1 MIDDI
6 ELLRLIEN
14 NARLSSAEIAT
25 MLGSS
30 EDEVNSEIDRLK
42 DDNIILGYNTV
53 INWEK
58 KAPDN
63 CIGMIEVRIAPV
75 KNKGYD
81 HIAQI
86 LSKYDKVTA
95 CYLVSGGFD
104 LMIIYE
110 DSTLR
115 NIANFVTEKI
125 ATLDG
130 VLSTTTHFILKK
142 YKANG
147 LIYQQI
153 KFCDYWGYERA
164 AAFHIMEEEYGYPVL
179 SVDRP
184 YVVRSSGQ
192 LRTRIQAFVERVEL
206 KGVLADGKSIR

>member
-1 MIDDI
+1 MIDHI

-14 NARLSSAEIAT
+14 NAQLKAEDIAI
-25 MLGSS
+25 MLGA
-30 EDEVNSEIDRLK
+30 DVTAAEVEEEIKKLTDA
-42 DDNIILGYNTV
+42 NIILGYTTQ

-58 KAPDN
+58 ELPDH
-63 CIGMIEVRIAPV
+63 CIGMIEVRIAPI

-81 HIAQI
+81 HIAGI

-95 CYLVSGGFD
+95 CYLMSGGFD

-110 DSTLR
+110 DKNLR

-125 ATLDG
+125 ATQEG

-147 LIYQQI
+147 IIFDNQI
-153 KFCDYWGYERA
+153 ND
-164 AAFHIMEEEYGYPVL
+164 
-179 SVDRP
+179 DR
-184 YVVRSSGQ
+184 
-192 LRTRIQAFVERVEL
+192 QAIIL
-206 KGVLADGKSIR
+206 

>member
-14 NARLSSAEIAT
+14 NSRLSYEEIGTMLGVSSAEV
-25 MLGSS
+25 
-30 EDEVNSEIDRLK
+30 EQEITRLK
-42 DDNIILGYNTV
+42 DENVILGYQTI

-63 CIGMIEVRIAPV
+63 CIGMIEVRITPV

-81 HIAQI
+81 HLAQV

-95 CYLVSGGFD
+95 CYLMSGGFD

-110 DSTLR
+110 DKTLR
-115 NIANFVTEKI
+115 DIATFVTEKI
-125 ATLDG
+125 ATQEG

-142 YKANG
+142 YKASG
-147 LIYQQI
+147 VIY
-153 KFCDYWGYERA
+153 DNTERD
-164 AAFHIMEEEYGYPVL
+164 
-179 SVDRP
+179 DR
-184 YVVRSSGQ
+184 
-192 LRTRIQAFVERVEL
+192 QAIIL
-206 KGVLADGKSIR
+206 

>member
-147 LIYQQI
+147 LIY
-153 KFCDYWGYERA
+153 DS
-164 AAFHIMEEEYGYPVL
+164 PDTD
-179 SVDRP
+179 DR
-184 YVVRSSGQ
+184 
-192 LRTRIQAFVERVEL
+192 QAL
-206 KGVLADGKSIR
+206 IL

>member
-14 NARLSSAEIAT
+14 NGRLSYEEIGTMLGVSSAEV
-25 MLGSS
+25 
-30 EDEVNSEIDRLK
+30 EQEITRLK
-42 DDNIILGYNTV
+42 DENVILGYQTI

-63 CIGMIEVRIAPV
+63 CIGMIEVRITPV

-81 HIAQI
+81 HLAQV

-95 CYLVSGGFD
+95 CYLMSGGFD

-110 DSTLR
+110 DKTLR
-115 NIANFVTEKI
+115 DIATFVTEKI
-125 ATLDG
+125 ATQEG

-142 YKANG
+142 YKASG
-147 LIYQQI
+147 VIY
-153 KFCDYWGYERA
+153 DNTERD
-164 AAFHIMEEEYGYPVL
+164 
-179 SVDRP
+179 DR
-184 YVVRSSGQ
+184 
-192 LRTRIQAFVERVEL
+192 QAIIL
-206 KGVLADGKSIR
+206 

>member
-14 NARLSSAEIAT
+14 NSRLSYEEIAT
-25 MLGSS
+25 MLGTSAS
-30 EDEVNSEIDRLK
+30 EVEQEITRLK
-42 DDNIILGYNTV
+42 EENVILGYTTI

-63 CIGMIEVRIAPV
+63 CIGMIEVRITPV

-81 HIAQI
+81 HLAQV

-95 CYLVSGGFD
+95 CYLMSGGFD

-110 DSTLR
+110 DKTLR
-115 NIANFVTEKI
+115 DIATFVTEKI
-125 ATLDG
+125 ATQEG

-142 YKANG
+142 YKASG
-147 LIYQQI
+147 VIY
-153 KFCDYWGYERA
+153 DNPERD
-164 AAFHIMEEEYGYPVL
+164 
-179 SVDRP
+179 DR
-184 YVVRSSGQ
+184 
-192 LRTRIQAFVERVEL
+192 QAIIL
-206 KGVLADGKSIR
+206 

>member
-1 MIDDI
+1 MIDDL

-14 NARLSSAEIAT
+14 NARLSSEEIAVMLGTTAADVEAEIK
-25 MLGSS
+25 
-30 EDEVNSEIDRLK
+30 RLK
-42 DDNIILGYNTV
+42 DENIILGYNTI

-58 KAPDN
+58 QAPDN
-63 CIGMIEVRIAPV
+63 CIGMIEVRFTPV

-95 CYLVSGGFD
+95 CYLMSGGFD

-110 DSTLR
+110 DRTLR
-115 NIANFVTEKI
+115 DIATFVTEKI
-125 ATLDG
+125 ATMEG

-147 LIYQQI
+147 IIY
-153 KFCDYWGYERA
+153 DN
-164 AAFHIMEEEYGYPVL
+164 PN
-179 SVDRP
+179 SDDR
-184 YVVRSSGQ
+184 
-192 LRTRIQAFVERVEL
+192 QAIIL
-206 KGVLADGKSIR
+206 

>member
-147 LIYQQI
+147 VIY
-153 KFCDYWGYERA
+153 DS
-164 AAFHIMEEEYGYPVL
+164 PDTD
-179 SVDRP
+179 DR
-184 YVVRSSGQ
+184 
-192 LRTRIQAFVERVEL
+192 QAIIL
-206 KGVLADGKSIR
+206 

>member
-53 INWEK
+53 IHWEQ

-147 LIYQQI
+147 LIY
-153 KFCDYWGYERA
+153 DS
-164 AAFHIMEEEYGYPVL
+164 PDTD
-179 SVDRP
+179 DR
-184 YVVRSSGQ
+184 
-192 LRTRIQAFVERVEL
+192 QAIIL
-206 KGVLADGKSIR
+206 

>member
-42 DDNIILGYNTV
+42 DDNIILGYSTV

-147 LIYQQI
+147 LIY
-153 KFCDYWGYERA
+153 DS
-164 AAFHIMEEEYGYPVL
+164 PDTD
-179 SVDRP
+179 DR
-184 YVVRSSGQ
+184 
-192 LRTRIQAFVERVEL
+192 QAIIL
-206 KGVLADGKSIR
+206 

>member
-30 EDEVNSEIDRLK
+30 EEEVESEIARLK
-42 DDNIILGYNTV
+42 EENIILGYNTV

-63 CIGMIEVRIAPV
+63 CIGMIEVRIAPI

-86 LSKYDKVTA
+86 LSRYDKVTA

-125 ATLDG
+125 ATLEG

-147 LIYQQI
+147 II
-153 KFCDYWGYERA
+153 CDN
-164 AAFHIMEEEYGYPVL
+164 PDTD
-179 SVDRP
+179 DR
-184 YVVRSSGQ
+184 
-192 LRTRIQAFVERVEL
+192 QAIIL
-206 KGVLADGKSIR
+206 

>member
-25 MLGSS
+25 MLGST
-30 EDEVNSEIDRLK
+30 EEEVNKEIDRLK
-42 DDNIILGYNTV
+42 DENIILGYNTI

-63 CIGMIEVRIAPV
+63 CIGMIEVRIAPI

-125 ATLDG
+125 ATLEG

-147 LIYQQI
+147 IIY
-153 KFCDYWGYERA
+153 DN
-164 AAFHIMEEEYGYPVL
+164 PDTD
-179 SVDRP
+179 DR
-184 YVVRSSGQ
+184 Q
-192 LRTRIQAFVERVEL
+192 TIIL
-206 KGVLADGKSIR
+206 

>member
-147 LIYQQI
+147 LIY
-153 KFCDYWGYERA
+153 DS
-164 AAFHIMEEEYGYPVL
+164 PDTD
-179 SVDRP
+179 DR
-184 YVVRSSGQ
+184 
-192 LRTRIQAFVERVEL
+192 QA
-206 KGVLADGKSIR
+206 II

>member
-14 NARLSSAEIAT
+14 NGRLSYEEIGTMLGVSSAEV
-25 MLGSS
+25 
-30 EDEVNSEIDRLK
+30 EQEITRLK
-42 DDNIILGYNTV
+42 DENVILGYQTI

-63 CIGMIEVRIAPV
+63 CIGMIEVRVTPV

-81 HIAQI
+81 HLAQV

-95 CYLVSGGFD
+95 CYLMSGGFD

-110 DSTLR
+110 DKTLR
-115 NIANFVTEKI
+115 DIATFVTEKI
-125 ATLDG
+125 ATQEG

-142 YKANG
+142 YKASG
-147 LIYQQI
+147 VIY
-153 KFCDYWGYERA
+153 DNTERD
-164 AAFHIMEEEYGYPVL
+164 
-179 SVDRP
+179 DR
-184 YVVRSSGQ
+184 
-192 LRTRIQAFVERVEL
+192 QAIIL
-206 KGVLADGKSIR
+206 

>member
-14 NARLSSAEIAT
+14 NSRLSYEEIGTMLGVSSAEV
-25 MLGSS
+25 
-30 EDEVNSEIDRLK
+30 EQEITRLK
-42 DDNIILGYNTV
+42 DENVILGYQTI

-63 CIGMIEVRIAPV
+63 CIGMIEVRVTPV

-81 HIAQI
+81 HLAQV

-95 CYLVSGGFD
+95 CYLMSGGFD

-110 DSTLR
+110 DKTLR
-115 NIANFVTEKI
+115 DIATFVTEKI
-125 ATLDG
+125 ATQEG

-142 YKANG
+142 YKASG
-147 LIYQQI
+147 VIY
-153 KFCDYWGYERA
+153 DNTERD
-164 AAFHIMEEEYGYPVL
+164 
-179 SVDRP
+179 DR
-184 YVVRSSGQ
+184 
-192 LRTRIQAFVERVEL
+192 QAIIL
-206 KGVLADGKSIR
+206 

>member
-25 MLGSS
+25 MLGTS
-30 EDEVNSEIDRLK
+30 EDEINSEIQRLK
-42 DDNIILGYNTV
+42 DENIILGYNTI

-63 CIGMIEVRIAPV
+63 CIGMIEVRITPV

-81 HIAQI
+81 QIAQI
-86 LSKYDKVTA
+86 LSKFDKVTA

-125 ATLDG
+125 APMEG

-147 LIYQQI
+147 IIY
-153 KFCDYWGYERA
+153 DN
-164 AAFHIMEEEYGYPVL
+164 PNTD
-179 SVDRP
+179 DR
-184 YVVRSSGQ
+184 
-192 LRTRIQAFVERVEL
+192 QAIIL
-206 KGVLADGKSIR
+206 

>member
-75 KNKGYD
+75 KNKVYD

-147 LIYQQI
+147 LIY
-153 KFCDYWGYERA
+153 DS
-164 AAFHIMEEEYGYPVL
+164 PDTD
-179 SVDRP
+179 DR
-184 YVVRSSGQ
+184 
-192 LRTRIQAFVERVEL
+192 QAIIL
-206 KGVLADGKSIR
+206 

>member
-6 ELLRLIEN
+6 ELLHLMEN
-14 NARLSSAEIAT
+14 NARLSSAEMAT
-25 MLGSS
+25 MLAVS
-30 EDEVNSEIDRLK
+30 EDEVNLEIKRLR
-42 DDNIILGYNTV
+42 DENIILGYSTI

-58 KAPDN
+58 KAPDT
-63 CIGMIEVRIAPV
+63 CIGMIEVRIAPI

-86 LSKYDKVTA
+86 LSRYDKVSA

-110 DSTLR
+110 DKTLR
-115 NIANFVTEKI
+115 DIANFVSEKI
-125 ATLDG
+125 ATQEG

-147 LIYQQI
+147 IIYDNPN
-153 KFCDYWGYERA
+153 KG
-164 AAFHIMEEEYGYPVL
+164 
-179 SVDRP
+179 DR
-184 YVVRSSGQ
+184 
-192 LRTRIQAFVERVEL
+192 QAIIL
-206 KGVLADGKSIR
+206 

>member
-147 LIYQQI
+147 LIY
-153 KFCDYWGYERA
+153 DS
-164 AAFHIMEEEYGYPVL
+164 PDTD
-179 SVDRP
+179 DR
-184 YVVRSSGQ
+184 
-192 LRTRIQAFVERVEL
+192 QAIIL
-206 KGVLADGKSIR
+206 

>member
-30 EDEVNSEIDRLK
+30 EDEVNSEIERLK

-147 LIYQQI
+147 LIY
-153 KFCDYWGYERA
+153 DS
-164 AAFHIMEEEYGYPVL
+164 PDTD
-179 SVDRP
+179 DR
-184 YVVRSSGQ
+184 
-192 LRTRIQAFVERVEL
+192 QAIIL
-206 KGVLADGKSIR
+206 

>member
-14 NARLSSAEIAT
+14 NARLSSAEIAI

-147 LIYQQI
+147 LIY
-153 KFCDYWGYERA
+153 DS
-164 AAFHIMEEEYGYPVL
+164 PDTD
-179 SVDRP
+179 DR
-184 YVVRSSGQ
+184 
-192 LRTRIQAFVERVEL
+192 QAIIL
-206 KGVLADGKSIR
+206 

>member
-1 MIDDI
+1 MIDDL

-30 EDEVNSEIDRLK
+30 EDEVNTEIQRLK
-42 DDNIILGYNTV
+42 DENIILGYNTI

-81 HIAQI
+81 QIAQI
-86 LSKYDKVTA
+86 LSKFDKVTA

-125 ATLDG
+125 APMEG

-147 LIYQQI
+147 IIY
-153 KFCDYWGYERA
+153 DN
-164 AAFHIMEEEYGYPVL
+164 PNTD
-179 SVDRP
+179 DR
-184 YVVRSSGQ
+184 
-192 LRTRIQAFVERVEL
+192 QAIIL
-206 KGVLADGKSIR
+206 

>member
-30 EDEVNSEIDRLK
+30 EDEVNSEIERLK

-130 VLSTTTHFILKK
+130 VLSTTTHFIVKK

-147 LIYQQI
+147 LIY
-153 KFCDYWGYERA
+153 DS
-164 AAFHIMEEEYGYPVL
+164 PDTD
-179 SVDRP
+179 DR
-184 YVVRSSGQ
+184 
-192 LRTRIQAFVERVEL
+192 QAIIL
-206 KGVLADGKSIR
+206 